1 MKKKSEIKEPELYV
15 EIYNVIVVKI
25 WTIYRDV
32 LFKILL
38 IGDSGVGKTSV
49 KLRYTKNV
57 FHEEFLNSIGV
68 DFKSKDLNIDGR
80 KVKLQIWDTAGQER
94 FRTITTS
101 YYRGAHAIVIVFDLT
116 KRETYE
122 HVQKWMNDI
131 NRFAKENVLKLIIGN
146 KSDLTNEVKVSYEE
160 VRALA
165 SQMKA
170 TYFSVSAKKNENI
183 NEFFEAATKIFL
195 IKNNFYIEENKA
207 IKLNKNEYKNKGKNK
222 YKKENK
228 KNDNC
233 WFIITDN

>member
-1 MKKKSEIKEPELYV
+1 M
-15 EIYNVIVVKI
+15 
-25 WTIYRDV
+25 
-32 LFKILL
+32 
-38 IGDSGVGKTSV
+38 
-49 KLRYTKNV
+49 
-57 FHEEFLNSIGV
+57 
-68 DFKSKDLNIDGR
+68 
-80 KVKLQIWDTAGQER
+80 
-94 FRTITTS
+94 
-101 YYRGAHAIVIVFDLT
+101 FDLT

-195 IKNNFYIEENKA
+195 IKNNF
-207 IKLNKNEYKNKGKNK
+207 
-222 YKKENK
+222 
-228 KNDNC
+228 
-233 WFIITDN
+233 